1 MTMDPPSMSEFAS
14 DRFFSKLQEHETQ
27 NAASSTAVIP
37 TSSTFILPVRDGRNI
52 DGAPTF
58 AVDSKQKARFG
69 STLRSKLLKTHSG
82 SESDFVNYSARNDYS
97 RRRSIQPLDILFR
110 NLPVELQLQIFE
122 LLPFSDIINLR
133 LVSRSWHEMISAN
146 QIALARFHLKQDIP
160 AYALR
165 LYPVPNSPDD
175 WFYHMCALWSRLHI
189 AAKMA
194 HLTCEWVMT
203 EIFLRRTPCQRAEFA
218 SQRERMRRRLIPL
231 MLTIF
236 HFFESYRQL
245 HLEFI
250 QNNPGYGLRF
260 EPYTVNPIEAK
271 IMATYDNYT
280 LLRVHEVF
288 PVVISTFCRQLRP
301 PTYVGTIERNIR
313 GYLKDKLSDEMT
325 AAILC
330 IGGPYQMIRFW
341 EIIGYN
347 HRRNAVDHWFDD
359 LMVDRRRLMQI
370 PSNGAGPINSQI
382 PPPMPQAPTKSKHRL
397 FGRLGL
403 KKSNATFRE
412 TAKYVEH
419 APPVPTVS
427 PSFQITG
434 GPSHQHEYNPLAPE
448 NDPLLRGRPMAPLP
462 PQYVRQLLPDMPVL
476 QQIWMV
482 TAEALIMER
491 RIVERPQDIKRNG
504 HVLFDLIREPTMA
517 DEDEIWYGRETLDSM
532 QPLVKQ
538 MDEMDI
544 DSPMM

>member
-1 MTMDPPSMSEFAS
+1 MDLPSMSEFAS

-27 NAASSTAVIP
+27 NGASSTTAIP
-37 TSSTFILPVRDGRNI
+37 TSSTFILPVRDGRCL
-52 DGAPTF
+52 DDAPVF
-58 AVDSKQKARFG
+58 VADAKQKARFA
-69 STLRSKLLKTHSG
+69 STLRSKLLKTHTG
-82 SESDFVNYSARNDYS
+82 AESDLVQHLGRSDPV
-97 RRRSIQPLDILFR
+97 RRRSIQPLDVLFR

-122 LLPFSDIINLR
+122 LLPFCDIINLR
-133 LVSRSWHEMISAN
+133 LVCRSWHEMVSAN
-146 QIALARFHLKQDIP
+146 QIQLARFHLKQDIP
-160 AYALR
+160 AYAVR
-165 LYPVPNSPDD
+165 LYPVPNDPNE
-175 WFYHMCALWSRLHI
+175 WFYHLCSLRSRLHI
-189 AAKMA
+189 ASKMA
-194 HLTCEWVMT
+194 HLTCEWAMT
-203 EIFLRRTPCQRAEFA
+203 EIFLRRTPSQRAEFA
-218 SQRERMRRRLIPL
+218 SQKERMRRRLLPL
-231 MLTIF
+231 MFTIF

-250 QNNPGYGLRF
+250 QHNPGHGLRF

-271 IMATYDNYT
+271 IMATYDDYT

-288 PVVISTFCRQLRP
+288 PLVISTFCRQLRP

-330 IGGPYQMIRFW
+330 VGGPYQMVRFW

-359 LMVDRRRLMQI
+359 LMVDRRRLMQV
-370 PSNGAGPINSQI
+370 PSNGSSSMAAHI
-382 PPPMPQAPTKSKHRL
+382 PQPMTQAPAKPKHRFL
-397 FGRLGL
+397 GRLTR
-403 KKSNATFRE
+403 KKSNAAFRE
-412 TAKYVEH
+412 TTRHTEY

-427 PSFQITG
+427 
-434 GPSHQHEYNPLAPE
+434 SHPFIPAGMPHYEYNPLAPE
-448 NDPLLRGRPMAPLP
+448 NDPLARGRPMAPLP
-462 PQYVRQLLPDMPVL
+462 PPHVKQLLPDMPVL

-504 HVLFDLIREPTMA
+504 HVLFDLIREPTIA
-517 DEDEIWYGRETLDSM
+517 DEDEIWYGREVLDSM
-532 QPLVKQ
+532 RPLVKQ

-544 DSPMM
+544 DTPMM